1 MGVWNESV
9 RQPLSASS
17 PLIRWRLGCYS
28 KTAFISIFDEAE
40 VPMDT
45 TGSVDVTGTAPEQ
58 VTMDKLIEDLR
69 TVIADTEELLKAT
82 ANQAGTRIAEAR
94 VKLEE
99 SLTVAKARIT
109 EAQEAAFARTKT
121 AARATDLYVR
131 ANPWNAV
138 GIAAGVGFVLG
149 VLITRR

>member
-1 MGVWNESV
+1 
-9 RQPLSASS
+9 
-17 PLIRWRLGCYS
+17 
-28 KTAFISIFDEAE
+28 
-40 VPMDT
+40 MDT
-45 TGSVDVTGTAPEQ
+45 TGSVDAVVTKSEQ

-82 ANQAGTRIAEAR
+82 ANQAGARIAAAR

-99 SLTVAKARIT
+99 SLTVAKARIA
-109 EAQEAAFARTKT
+109 EAQEAALARTKI
-121 AARATDLYVR
+121 AAKASDQYVR

-149 VLITRR
+149 ALLARR

>member
-1 MGVWNESV
+1 
-9 RQPLSASS
+9 
-17 PLIRWRLGCYS
+17 
-28 KTAFISIFDEAE
+28 
-40 VPMDT
+40 MDT
-45 TGSVDVTGTAPEQ
+45 TGSVDVTGTGPEQ

-82 ANQAGTRIAEAR
+82 ANQAGARIAEAR

-99 SLTVAKARIT
+99 SLTVAKARII
-109 EAQEAAFARTKT
+109 EAQEAALARTKT

>member
-1 MGVWNESV
+1 
-9 RQPLSASS
+9 
-17 PLIRWRLGCYS
+17 
-28 KTAFISIFDEAE
+28 
-40 VPMDT
+40 MDT
-45 TGSVDVTGTAPEQ
+45 TGSVDVTGTGPEQ

-82 ANQAGTRIAEAR
+82 ANQAGARIAAAR

-99 SLTVAKARIT
+99 SLTVAKARIA
-109 EAQEAAFARTKT
+109 EAQEAALARTRIT
-121 AARATDLYVR
+121 AKATDHYVR

-149 VLITRR
+149 LLIARR